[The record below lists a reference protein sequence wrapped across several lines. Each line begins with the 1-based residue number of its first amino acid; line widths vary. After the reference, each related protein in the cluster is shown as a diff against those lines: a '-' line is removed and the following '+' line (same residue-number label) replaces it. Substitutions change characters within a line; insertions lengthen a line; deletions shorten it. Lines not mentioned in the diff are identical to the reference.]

1 MSISIFLFGK
11 MYLKILNKEM
21 FRYESEMIPVLV
33 DNLSKVFQ
41 TKYIT
46 TEFST
51 GNGVADLVFTTEFN
65 NEKLFFNDYGLMSLF
80 VTLFQQNKK
89 LKSENVYEK
98 CFDKVRLKKLLNRL
112 EGEDYICFEGDYI
125 IQTRQYKAHT
135 QNLFSIEA
143 KLKDWKSGFYQA
155 MRYKFFSHKSY
166 LAYPKQYIHRVDL
179 ALLKEN
185 NIGLISVDE
194 TDLEFMFIPKT
205 EEPQDVISYYF
216 LSELFAKEFKAKVNI
231 HA

>member
-1 MSISIFLFGK
+1 MSISIFLYGK
-11 MYLKILNKEM
+11 KFLKILNKGM

-112 EGEDYICFEGDYI
+112 EGEDYICFEGD
-125 IQTRQYKAHT
+125 
-135 QNLFSIEA
+135 S
-143 KLKDWKSGFYQA
+143 
-155 MRYKFFSHKSY
+155 
-166 LAYPKQYIHRVDL
+166 
-179 ALLKEN
+179 
-185 NIGLISVDE
+185 E
-194 TDLEFMFIPKT
+194 TICT
-205 EEPQDVISYYF
+205 
-216 LSELFAKEFKAKVNI
+216 
-231 HA
+231 